1 MTQDAFVRAWQKLST
16 FHGRSSFST
25 WLHRVAVNVILGK
38 LRSESRSA
46 DRETAVEDLESL
58 AGAQPSNRPDIGID
72 LENAITL
79 LPARARTVF
88 VLHDV
93 EGYRRNCRADRDCRR
108 NLEGSSSSSSKTIE
122 RGAQRMNC
130 DSFADHVDDYVDGTL
145 ERNLVASIE
154 RHLATCTSCRSNLD
168 ELRSLMKAAS
178 DLPGGIDP
186 GRNLWP
192 QIADRIDSSVID
204 WSGRR
209 STPPQTL
216 RWLQMAAVIGLMVFG
231 LWVARSQIHQGPSRP
246 AARLDASGQS
256 ARQSLADYAD
266 RAHTED
272 GIMLAKKDLLS
283 TIEQR
288 RDVLDDHTL
297 QQIEADMLVLD
308 EAIGQ
313 IRAALVEQP
322 ENRRLK
328 LALAARYQQEVRLLQ
343 QVSRV

>member
-1 MTQDAFVRAWQKLST
+1 
-16 FHGRSSFST
+16 
-25 WLHRVAVNVILGK
+25 
-38 LRSESRSA
+38 
-46 DRETAVEDLESL
+46 
-58 AGAQPSNRPDIGID
+58 
-72 LENAITL
+72 
-79 LPARARTVF
+79 
-88 VLHDV
+88 
-93 EGYRRNCRADRDCRR
+93 
-108 NLEGSSSSSSKTIE
+108 
-122 RGAQRMNC
+122 MNC
-130 DSFADHVDDYVDGTL
+130 DSFIEHLDEYVDGTL
-145 ERNLVASIE
+145 QSEQVTSIE
-154 RHLATCTSCRSNLD
+154 QHVATCTSCRRNLD
-168 ELRSLMKAAS
+168 ELRSSMKAAS
-178 DLPGGIDP
+178 DLPREIEP
-186 GRNLWP
+186 ERNLWP
-192 QIADRIDSSVID
+192 QIADRIGSSPID

-209 STPPQTL
+209 STPPQTQ

-231 LWVARSQIHQGPSRP
+231 LWVARSQVHQGPSRP
-246 AARLDASGQS
+246 AAQLDARGQS
-256 ARQSLADYAD
+256 ARQSFADYAD